1 MSFGVLTL
9 ATPKDYLK
17 AIGLALSLRVSN
29 PGVPVAVACSPR
41 VGRLVEPY
49 FDYVVEEDPELRG
62 FVHKVHLDR
71 YTPFE
76 ETFFFDS
83 DVLVFRPLAEILPE
97 WQRHPYTACGIYGSG
112 GTSSFGL
119 RREPL
124 LARLGRQR
132 LVQIDGAGHAYF
144 RKPDCHRVFA
154 LAREITANY
163 RDYAGDIP
171 YADEDAMDIVM
182 TILDLPPM
190 PPGEFFS
197 RHCSGRRGS
206 IEMDASQGICRFVAA
221 TTGEVQRPHMMHFAG
236 NEAAFAYARQLRRLF
251 RRFGVDSRGLLG
263 AALEDFYVREIKW
276 PIRRAVKQMLS
287 FGRA

>member
-9 ATPKDYLK
+9 ATPKDYQK

-41 VGRLVEPY
+41 VGQRVAPY
-49 FDYVVEEDPELRG
+49 FDYVIEEDPALRG

-83 DVLVFRPLAEILPE
+83 DVFVFRPLDDILPD
-97 WQRHPYTACGIYGSG
+97 WRRHPYTACGIYVSG
-112 GTSSFGL
+112 GISSFGL
-119 RREPL
+119 ERRPL
-124 LARLGRQR
+124 LARLGKRR

-171 YADEDAMDIVM
+171 YADEDAMDIAM
-182 TILDLPPM
+182 TVLDLPPM

-197 RHCSGRRGS
+197 RYCSGRRGS
-206 IEMDASQGICRFVAA
+206 VEMDASAGFCRFIA
-221 TTGEVQRPHMMHFAG
+221 TQTEEMQHPYMMHFAG
-236 NEAAFAYARQLRRLF
+236 NEAAFVYARQLHRLF
-251 RRFGVDSRGLLG
+251 RRFGVDTRGLLG
-263 AALEDFYVREIKW
+263 TAFEDFYVREIMW
-276 PIRRAVKQMLS
+276 PLKRAVKQMLALR
-287 FGRA
+287 RA